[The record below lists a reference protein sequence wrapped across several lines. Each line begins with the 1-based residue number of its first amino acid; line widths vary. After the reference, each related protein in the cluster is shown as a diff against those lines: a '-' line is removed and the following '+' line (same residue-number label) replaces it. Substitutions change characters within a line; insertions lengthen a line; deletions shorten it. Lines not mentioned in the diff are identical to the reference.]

1 MIGTVDYI
9 KENYDYAIAPYSITL
24 SSYVEHALDPNTL
37 MKTAIIFSRCSSSGA
52 LEDRQDTTRQVEDL
66 QRYATTNGLTIIK
79 TYEEHI
85 SGGKSNKERPILQE
99 ALSFCQENH
108 IDIILVSELSR
119 LGRKCDEILE
129 TIKFLK
135 DHHINCFF
143 QKEQLSIFDSEGKEN
158 PYLTIMTAVLG
169 TAAELERQSIY
180 YRLKSGRDKYI
191 RDGGK
196 IGKPK
201 GTGVKTK
208 DKLAIEYKSV
218 IRCLRSGESVRHTA
232 LITGVSQSTVQR
244 VKKTFSL

>member
-1 MIGTVDYI
+1 
-9 KENYDYAIAPYSITL
+9 
-24 SSYVEHALDPNTL
+24 

-52 LEDRQDTTRQVEDL
+52 LEARQDTTRQVEDL
-66 QRYATTNGLTIIK
+66 QRYATTNGLEVIRIV
-79 TYEEHI
+79 EEHQ
-85 SGGKSNKERPILQE
+85 SGGKSNKDRPILQE
-99 ALSFCQENH
+99 ALSFCKDNH

-119 LGRKCDEILE
+119 LGRRCDEILE

-135 DHHINCFF
+135 DHHINCYF
-143 QKEQLSIFDSEGKEN
+143 QKEQLSIFDTEGKEN

-180 YRLKSGRDKYI
+180 WRLKSGRDKYI

-201 GTGVKTK
+201 GSGVK
-208 DKLAIEYKSV
+208 DKAQLASEYKSI

-232 LITGVSQSTVQR
+232 LITGYSPSTVQR
-244 VKKTFSL
+244 IKRVFSL

>member
-1 MIGTVDYI
+1 
-9 KENYDYAIAPYSITL
+9 
-24 SSYVEHALDPNTL
+24 

-52 LEDRQDTTRQVEDL
+52 LEARQDTTRQVEDL
-66 QRYATTNGLTIIK
+66 QRYATTNGLEVIRIV
-79 TYEEHI
+79 EEHQ
-85 SGGKSNKERPILQE
+85 SGGKSNKDRPILQE
-99 ALSFCQENH
+99 ALSFCKDNH

-119 LGRKCDEILE
+119 LGRRCDEILE

-135 DHHINCFF
+135 DHHINCYF
-143 QKEQLSIFDSEGKEN
+143 QKEQLSIFDTEGKEN

-201 GTGVKTK
+201 GAGVK
-208 DKLAIEYKSV
+208 DKTQLASEYKSI

-232 LITGVSQSTVQR
+232 LITGYSPSTVQR
-244 VKKTFSL
+244 IKRVFSL

>member
-1 MIGTVDYI
+1 
-9 KENYDYAIAPYSITL
+9 
-24 SSYVEHALDPNTL
+24 
-37 MKTAIIFSRCSSSGA
+37 MKKAIIFSRCSSSGA
-52 LEDRQDTTRQVEDL
+52 LEARQDTTRQVEDL
-66 QRYATTNGLTIIK
+66 QRYASTNHLTIVKIFQ
-79 TYEEHI
+79 EHI
-85 SGGKSNKERPILQE
+85 SGGKSNKDRPVLQE
-99 ALSFCQENH
+99 ALSFCLENH

-158 PYLTIMTAVLG
+158 AYLTIMTAVLG
-169 TAAELERQSIY
+169 TACEIERQSIY
-180 YRLKSGRDKYI
+180 WRLKSGRDKFI

-196 IGKPK
+196 VGKPK
-201 GTGVKTK
+201 GSGVK
-208 DKLAIEYKSV
+208 DKERLAIEYKAV

-244 VKKTFSL
+244 VKKTFAL

>member
-1 MIGTVDYI
+1 
-9 KENYDYAIAPYSITL
+9 
-24 SSYVEHALDPNTL
+24 
-37 MKTAIIFSRCSSSGA
+37 MKKAIIFSRCSSSGA
-52 LEDRQDTTRQVEDL
+52 LEARQDTTRQVEDL
-66 QRYATTNGLTIIK
+66 QRYAATNHITIIK
-79 TYEEHI
+79 IFQEHI
-85 SGGKSNKERPILQE
+85 SGGKSNKDRPILQE
-99 ALSFCQENH
+99 ALSFCLENH

-135 DHHINCFF
+135 DHHIDCFF

-158 PYLTIMTAVLG
+158 AYLTIMTAVLG
-169 TAAELERQSIY
+169 TACEIERQSIY
-180 YRLKSGRDKYI
+180 WRLKSGREKYV

-201 GTGVKTK
+201 GSGVKDK
-208 DKLAIEYKSV
+208 DRLAIEYKSV

-244 VKKTFSL
+244 VKKAFSI